1 MYIKYIYIYIYTYIY
16 KSFITFLYV
25 ADMTPVLEVTPMV
38 RSFPH
43 ESLTSKRTGG
53 SSFEKCL

>member
-1 MYIKYIYIYIYTYIY
+1 MYIKYIYIYIYIY